1 MTHKS
6 RAPPSLR
13 RTGPHRLY
21 HTMSGAGSSPAAAR
35 RPPSPGSPAR
45 LRSRAGYLRRPC
57 YPISP
62 LSSRPAPPRASQ
74 VASSRPLLS
83 LRPQLSV
90 AGGVVPS
97 DVVLSAA
104 FRNLAMVSQLRRRCR
119 RCRLC
124 AAAGPSSP
132 PKKSSRISLSR
143 SCRTSRLAVGIGEHA
158 CAFSDPPLTN
168 LDNRLFSLLLIH
180 QPASGNSSMCCPRER
195 LAAGS
200 RSSLYSSRIYR
211 ARPIYITTSFL
222 HLGAIRYSPNLTF
235 IQMKADHVN
244 TPTHLLEE
252 HLTCRKNAKSSPG

>member
-1 MTHKS
+1 MTSAGVASNATAFLSRRQLVTHKS

-21 HTMSGAGSSPAAAR
+21 HTMSGAGSPPAAAR

-180 QPASGNSSMCCPRER
+180 
-195 LAAGS
+195 
-200 RSSLYSSRIYR
+200 
-211 ARPIYITTSFL
+211 
-222 HLGAIRYSPNLTF
+222 
-235 IQMKADHVN
+235 
-244 TPTHLLEE
+244 
-252 HLTCRKNAKSSPG
+252 